1 MMEEIVV
8 LLVAVV
14 AMVLPEYVLRV
25 GDPQAL
31 GVVYPPFGLGD
42 VSSGVVIFVAFFF
55 FELYINLLNKITSS
69 LLVLTHI

>member
-1 MMEEIVV
+1 MMEEIAV

-14 AMVLPEYVLRV
+14 AIVLPEYVLLV
-25 GDPQAL
+25 GDPQTW

-42 VSSGVVIFVAFFF
+42 VSLGVVIFVTFFF

-69 LLVLTHI
+69 LLVLMHI